1 MCDVERNKESLTQTR
16 VLVESLRRV
25 NYNAVYFIAHYDTN

>member
-1 MCDVERNKESLTQTR
+1 MCDVERNKEYLTQTR

-25 NYNAVYFIAHYDTN
+25 NYNAVYFIAHNDTN